1 MDLYRRIAL
10 IRTEAEADD
19 LTDELVDRFG
29 DPPKG
34 VNALIHVALL
44 RGEAGRAGIR
54 DVSQKSGCLRFTLAE
69 FDMGRVSALY
79 SRPEYKGRVKVEA
92 GSKPCLSLRLNSRK
106 RILEEARAF
115 VKAWEDTA
123 AGAATT

>member
-1 MDLYRRIAL
+1 MDIYRRIAL

-19 LTDELVDRFG
+19 PTDELVDRFG

-69 FDMGRVSALY
+69 FDMGRVPALY

-115 VKAWEDTA
+115 VMAWEDTA